1 MNNSSLIVDAAIFDL
16 DGTLIDSADTYFTVI
31 EEILKRLDLPPVPR
45 KVLLEKM
52 REGVESWGDLFP
64 SESESWK
71 NRLTK
76 EAGTLFKEIA
86 SRMFQ
91 QNLKMIPGA
100 TEILKQISARG
111 IKIGLVTL
119 THLKYLNDKLYPLKK
134 AGVADL
140 IESIICIEDVPR
152 VKPAPDSLI
161 ECAKR
166 MNVSMAKCVYIG
178 DSDIDIQAGRAADM
192 KTVGV
197 LTGMD
202 NYETLKK
209 EDPDVIVDSVVDLLK
224 IITQVSH
231 P

>member
-16 DGTLIDSADTYFTVI
+16 DGTLIDSSEMYFTVT
-31 EEILKRLDLPPVPR
+31 EELLKRLGLPPVPR

-52 REGVESWGDLFP
+52 REGVGGWGDLFP
-64 SESESWK
+64 NEPESQK
-71 NRLTK
+71 KQLAQ
-76 EAGTLFKEIA
+76 EAGRIYKEIA
-86 SRMFQ
+86 PRMFQ

-100 TEILKQISARG
+100 TETLKQISARG
-111 IKIGLVTL
+111 MKIGLVTL

-166 MNVSMAKCVYIG
+166 MNVSTAKCVYIG
-178 DSDIDIQAGRAADM
+178 DSDIDIKAGRAAGM